1 MPPKA
6 TKANLN
12 NFLFIKDTC
21 NTLITK
27 VHDENTEF
35 TTLADKASSFD
46 KEHLQNALIKLEQ
59 KFDSLEAEFSLIANK
74 ATQDQ
79 IDICAD
85 FITEVRNSI
94 ASLTKD
100 IKTSVRNFESLSTNP
115 GNGNLQSPT
124 TIIKSNKVNKS
135 FEPKQLKHNA
145 NYGTYTQW
153 RNDWFLHLN
162 INQFFKEDIS
172 TQRAHLV
179 QLLDTELRAT
189 LDSEAP
195 HHDTTAMGPPLS
207 EEQLNSLEQ
216 GQAYPAPTFPAPN
229 TCLIGILDIH
239 FNRKEPKMM
248 RLYNYNKACLV
259 GQLQN
264 EGWYEAWTRL
274 DQMYQRNGIES
285 MSKEE
290 YRKMTCITMT
300 RDSALRQKLLQQG
313 EEKSLQD
320 LLAIGQAWQAGTFIN
335 SKIEQKQNANDTAV
349 AAKTSSYK
357 TQETHKQ
364 KQMWLF
370 KDLMKK
376 KGQCWRCNSTTCK
389 SSSTCRAMGKNC
401 TKCGKLNHFA
411 SVCQE
416 DYPQENNK
424 SNQENVYKRLGPP
437 LDSGENKKFKPS
449 GDNKKFKPQI

>member
-79 IDICAD
+79 NDICAD

-100 IKTSVRNFESLSTNP
+100 IKTSVRNFESMSTNP
-115 GNGNLQSPT
+115 GNGFLQLQSPT
-124 TIIKSNKVNKS
+124 TIIKSNKVNKT
-135 FEPKQLKHNA
+135 FEPKQLKYNA
-145 NYGTYTQW
+145 DYSTYTQW
-153 RNDWFLHLN
+153 RNDWFLHQN

-216 GQAYPAPTFPAPN
+216 GQTYPVPTFPAPN
-229 TCLIGILDIH
+229 TCLIGILDLH

-248 RLYNYNKACLV
+248 RLYNYNKACLE
-259 GQLQN
+259 GQLEN

-274 DQMYQRNGIES
+274 DQMYQRSGIDS

-290 YRKMTCITMT
+290 YKKMTCITMT
-300 RDSALRQKLLQQG
+300 TESALRQKLLQQG
-313 EEKSLQD
+313 QEKSLQD
-320 LLAIGQAWQAGTFIN
+320 LLAIGQAWQAGSSLN
-335 SKIEQKQNANDTAV
+335 SKIEQKNTAT
-349 AAKTSSYK
+349 AYRISTENEKSCCKFCGFSHGLYCPASSR
-357 TQETHKQ
+357 
-364 KQMWLF
+364 
-370 KDLMKK
+370 
-376 KGQCWRCNSTTCK
+376 QC
-389 SSSTCRAMGKNC
+389 KNC
-401 TKCGKLNHFA
+401 DKVGHFA
-411 SVCQE
+411 KMCPSPHPHQGLTNRVE
-416 DYPQENNK
+416 DLLKELK
-424 SNQENVYKRLGPP
+424 SLKEEI
-437 LDSGENKKFKPS
+437 SAKKL
-449 GDNKKFKPQI
+449 KKD